1 MEALYEYA
9 VFLSN
14 NEDRIFFNDTLWSGF
29 QTLAFVS
36 RNPDNDLPDLKAANA
51 SVTSDEM
58 THYTEMERRLRDEQ
72 EEYWR
77 AYQILNDIVDK
88 TGTTPL
94 GKKAAE
100 RALFCLNRIN
110 TQRFGRAQEIQA
122 AASRLTNW
130 LGR

>member
-1 MEALYEYA
+1 MSALEAVRYARAVRHARHEEYSEAAQIYDQLKSPRAARMRQAARLFQNVKNSAGQKERQVEALYEYA

-58 THYTEMERRLRDEQ
+58 THYREMERRL
-72 EEYWR
+72 
-77 AYQILNDIVDK
+77 
-88 TGTTPL
+88 
-94 GKKAAE
+94 
-100 RALFCLNRIN
+100 
-110 TQRFGRAQEIQA
+110 
-122 AASRLTNW
+122 
-130 LGR
+130 